1 VWPRSSAGPATG
13 EMGFGE
19 PLLGR
24 GHLLTMS
31 SHPPPGSALAY
42 SAYVF
47 PEEWVGSIFHCCY
60 VPVAVLNTVLST
72 SLACYSRCVPSAV
85 PPQLLQSNH

>member
-1 VWPRSSAGPATG
+1 MKWDL
-13 EMGFGE
+13 GFGE

-24 GHLLTMS
+24 GQLLTTS
-31 SHPPPGSALAY
+31 SRPHPGSALAY

-60 VPVAVLNTVLST
+60 VPIAVFNTVLST
-72 SLACYSRCVPSAV
+72 SLACYSRCVPSLYL
-85 PPQLLQSNH
+85 PNCFGITIN